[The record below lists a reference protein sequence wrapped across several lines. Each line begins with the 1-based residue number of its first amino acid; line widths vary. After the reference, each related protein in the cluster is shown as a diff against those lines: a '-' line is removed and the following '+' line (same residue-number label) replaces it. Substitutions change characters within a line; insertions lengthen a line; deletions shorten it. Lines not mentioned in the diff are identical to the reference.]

1 MEANLQILPLK
12 LADLDTVVV
21 LDNAVFDPSARDDRE
36 VYRDRLVLYPE
47 GCFKLI
53 SDGEV
58 IGYITSEVWSSLHDM
73 PINRKASLF
82 HDPKGTMVMVSAFG
96 VHPKFQGQGNGSFFL
111 KHFID
116 TMRERGFGS
125 IVLRP
130 ASTAVSLYARFGFV
144 KIGEGEDKIEKYS
157 IVELRLK

>member
-1 MEANLQILPLK
+1 METKLQILPLG
-12 LADLDTVVV
+12 LADLDTVVA

-36 VYRDRLVLYPE
+36 VYEDRLILYPE
-47 GCFKLI
+47 GCFKLA

-82 HDPKGTMVMVSAFG
+82 HDPEGTMVMVSAFG
-96 VHPKFQGQGNGSFFL
+96 VHPKFQGLGNGTFL
-111 KHFID
+111 LKNFID
-116 TMRERGFGS
+116 MMRARGFAS

-130 ASTAVSLYARFGFV
+130 ASRALPLYTRFGFV
-144 KIGEGEDKIEKYS
+144 KTGEGEDKIEKYS
-157 IVELRLK
+157 ILELKLK